1 MDGLLVLSGIISG
14 LMLFAVLAARFGV
27 DSRDWSADSW
37 GHAEGT
43 GISI

>member
-1 MDGLLVLSGIISG
+1 MDGLLILSGILSG
-14 LMLFAVLAARFGV
+14 LLLLAMAASRFGV

-37 GHAEGT
+37 GHADGT

>member
-1 MDGLLVLSGIISG
+1 MDGLLILSGIISG
-14 LMLFAVLAARFGV
+14 LMLLGMLALDFGV

-43 GISI
+43 GLSI